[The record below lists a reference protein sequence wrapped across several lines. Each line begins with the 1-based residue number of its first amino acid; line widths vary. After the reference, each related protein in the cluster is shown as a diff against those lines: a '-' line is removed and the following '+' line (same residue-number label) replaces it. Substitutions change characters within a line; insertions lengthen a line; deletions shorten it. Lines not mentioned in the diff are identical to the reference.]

1 LKEKKVIALSII
13 LLVLTFSFIIKTTMF
28 ENGNKISNTLPIFET
43 KKKEPVRIETEG
55 LFEGAF
61 GERFIDIEVEGKT
74 TMFTYEENI
83 KKEIG
88 QLTEG
93 DLIKFIYLLN
103 VEEKEKKILT
113 FELLKD
119 KKEIKEVKKPEKEKE
134 DEDKILT
141 DLYPV
146 LKINSDEKE
155 KKVFFEIHNDSMVDK
170 TLKFDTGQQ
179 YEIIIKDEDEK
190 IVYTYSENYSFSK
203 AETEIEIKA
212 DEKYVFETQ
221 IKALKKGKYTLEVWS
236 LSTNTEEIK
245 AIEEIEEK
253 KGEEKK
259 KEVTVNYKDGEKT
272 VPAEEKTFDGNSKWM
287 VLENT
292 SFNGSNLS
300 SKNYDSSISLAKES
314 SVKEER
320 WRVAEILQKEGEM
333 KELVNKVASD
343 EFVFYVEKSNGN
355 IHEVAV
361 KNINGTL
368 YRFETVYTLAW
379 NDSRNEIDAMVKTI
393 Q

>member
-28 ENGNKISNTLPIFET
+28 EDGEKISNTLPIFEV
-43 KKKEPVRIETEG
+43 KKEEPIRIQTEG

-61 GERFIDIEVEGKT
+61 GEQFIDIEVDGKT
-74 TMFTYEENI
+74 VMFTYEKNI
-83 KKEIG
+83 VKEIG

-103 VEEKEKKILT
+103 EEEKEKKILT

-119 KKEIKEVKKPEKEKE
+119 KKEIKEVEKPVKE
-134 DEDKILT
+134 DDKDKILT

-146 LKINSDEKE
+146 VKINSDEKE

-179 YEIIIKDEDEK
+179 YEIVIKDKNDKE
-190 IVYTYSENYSFSK
+190 VYKYSKNYSFSK
-203 AETEIEIKA
+203 SETEIEIKA
-212 DEKYVFETQ
+212 EEKYVFETQ
-221 IKALKKGKYTLEVWS
+221 LKPLKKGKYTIEIWL
-236 LSTNTEEIK
+236 LSTNTNEIK
-245 AIEEIEEK
+245 ATEELEEK
-253 KGEEKK
+253 TGEEEKT
-259 KEVTVNYKDGEKT
+259 EISVNYKDGEKM
-272 VPAEEKTFDGNSKWM
+272 VPAEEETFDGNSKWM
-287 VLENT
+287 VLEKA

-300 SKNYDSSISLAKES
+300 SMNYNSTISLSKEAS
-314 SVKEER
+314 IKEER
-320 WRVAEILQKEGEM
+320 WRVAEILEKEGEM
-333 KELVNKVASD
+333 KELVNKMASD

-361 KNINGTL
+361 KSINGTL
-368 YRFETVYTLAW
+368 YRFETVFTMAW
-379 NDSRNEIDAMVKTI
+379 ADSRNEIEAMVKTI